1 MRRDYFELTVEGV
14 DDDTHRPVTPLV
26 RIDFHGP
33 DGLLRD
39 RLSGTDGT
47 LLAADDVDVAFR
59 LREPLSTADDSE
71 GVVGVTNRYTG
82 DFILELNETAT
93 DVLSLHPRAR
103 AIRRA
108 TRTPATGS
116 SDRRRRRAARH
127 LRQTHLPR
135 VRPRGTSCAAQR
147 EPDPV
152 RRRALTGRRA
162 SSADDPSEIGTENK
176 ATYPL
181 CSTGQQSN
189 YEIS

>member
-93 DVLSLHPRAR
+93 DVLPSSTPR

-116 SDRRRRRAARH
+116 RSTSTASGSSP
-127 LRQTHLPR
+127 TTNTPSSCTTT
-135 VRPRGTSCAAQR
+135 RGTSCAT
-147 EPDPV
+147 
-152 RRRALTGRRA
+152 RA
-162 SSADDPSEIGTENK
+162 
-176 ATYPL
+176 
-181 CSTGQQSN
+181 
-189 YEIS
+189 

>member
-93 DVLSLHPRAR
+93 DVLPFIHAAR
-103 AIRRA
+103 FGGRRG
-108 TRTPATGS
+108 RPLPGR
-116 SDRRRRRAARH
+116 DRRRRRAARH

-135 VRPRGTSCAAQR
+135 VRPRGDLLRNES
-147 EPDPV
+147 
-152 RRRALTGRRA
+152 LI
-162 SSADDPSEIGTENK
+162 PSGVE
-176 ATYPL
+176 L
-181 CSTGQQSN
+181 
-189 YEIS
+189 